1 MLFGIQAVQ
10 QTICVPM
17 LIESD
22 STEVVELSLKR
33 KGSMIE
39 ISCRIEEIQASLENQ
54 NMSSIQSVPRRCNAI
69 AHSPTKVALEF
80 ENPALWMEDFPA

>member
-1 MLFGIQAVQ
+1 
-10 QTICVPM
+10 
-17 LIESD
+17 
-22 STEVVELSLKR
+22 
-33 KGSMIE
+33 MIE

-54 NMSSIQSVPRRCNAI
+54 NMSSIQYVPRRCNAI